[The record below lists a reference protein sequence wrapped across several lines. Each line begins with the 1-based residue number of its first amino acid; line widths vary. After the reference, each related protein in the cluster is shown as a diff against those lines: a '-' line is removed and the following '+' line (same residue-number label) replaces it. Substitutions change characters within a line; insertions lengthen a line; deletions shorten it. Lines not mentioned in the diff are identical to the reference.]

1 MRSLQSS
8 ERVARGSSLT
18 LHYQNVNEI
27 KAMLELSVLSIERSN
42 FCNFVCIVFEKFFSI
57 IKIYIDTHVCMG
69 GFHAENE
76 NENF

>member
-18 LHYQNVNEI
+18 LYYQNVNEI

-42 FCNFVCIVFEKFFSI
+42 NFVCIAFEKSFSI
-57 IKIYIDTHVCMG
+57 IKIY
-69 GFHAENE
+69 AENE
-76 NENF
+76 KETF

>member
-18 LHYQNVNEI
+18 LYYQNVNEI

-42 FCNFVCIVFEKFFSI
+42 NVCIAFEKSFSI
-57 IKIYIDTHVCMG
+57 IKIY
-69 GFHAENE
+69 AENE
-76 NENF
+76 KETF